1 MISIS
6 EEEKLRRQQASASV
20 IGTHAMEGLTPDA
33 TTLDLFRRY
42 EEGDLTLEQFSDA
55 MDRHASALLAALGKM
70 ANVA

>member
-1 MISIS
+1 
-6 EEEKLRRQQASASV
+6 
-20 IGTHAMEGLTPDA
+20 MEGLTPDA

-55 MDRHASALLAALGKM
+55 MDRHASALLTALGKM